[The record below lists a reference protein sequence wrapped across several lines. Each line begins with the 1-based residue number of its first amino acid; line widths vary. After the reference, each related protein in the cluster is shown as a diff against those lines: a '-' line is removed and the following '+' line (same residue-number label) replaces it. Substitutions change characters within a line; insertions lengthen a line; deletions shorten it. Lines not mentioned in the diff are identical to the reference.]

1 MKPSLFLGYMG
12 LHPVL
17 RQADDL
23 QRSLAER
30 CLRICT
36 PSTRAIRAGHCG
48 RLHMTSALYP
58 AFPFFLCRMEF
69 ALLLRL
75 ALAGTGDYSPKGS
88 H

>member
-58 AFPFFLCRMEF
+58 RVSIFPVSNGICFAFKVGVGRD
-69 ALLLRL
+69 
-75 ALAGTGDYSPKGS
+75 G
-88 H
+88 